1 MMMDHDREEVF
12 AKTSAFILRHA
23 GKVQPQSRK

>member
-23 GKVQPQSRK
+23 GKVQPHSRK